1 MKAIRYILFL
11 VLMGLAICF
20 TACQTDGEYTP
31 SMDRVTPVKA
41 EFKYIA
47 DPDARFA
54 VEYAGVELSDTL
66 PYIFNNGLGTVRFDS
81 KKTAY
86 VSENSMS
93 NLLRVYR
100 LENDERIVDM
110 EAQVDVSAVSTGFTI
125 PSAQLAADSPVQ
137 ILSVPEAATDSSST
151 AVQFFYGDPSQPE
164 EVDITI
170 LAVDQ
175 YSLLMKSYN
184 LNNVHD
190 TMKAEVGEIN
200 LQRGELSERVVLNFY
215 QFKNPSGQAA
225 AKFYYRVYDG
235 EGTLLQDYKAASSAT
250 NAAEIKPESA
260 VRNKIPYA
268 TYKSAIMQFTY
279 KDTSMQFAS
288 PTELLKGEK
297 W

>member
-1 MKAIRYILFL
+1 
-11 VLMGLAICF
+11 MGLAICF

-66 PYIFNNGLGTVRFDS
+66 PYIFNDGLGTVRFDS

-93 NLLRVYR
+93 NLLRVYQ
-100 LENDERIVDM
+100 LESNGERTLKL
-110 EAQVDVSAVSTGFTI
+110 EEQVEVLPVSNGFVI
-125 PSAQLAADSPVQ
+125 PLVQLAADSPVQ
-137 ILSVPEAATDSSST
+137 ILNAPPATDSSSI
-151 AVQFFYGDPSQPE
+151 AVQFFYGDANQPE
-164 EVDITI
+164 EVKLTI
-170 LAVDQ
+170 LAVDFL
-175 YSLLMKSYN
+175 SLAQKSYN
-184 LNNVHD
+184 LNNVPD
-190 TMKAEVGEIN
+190 TMKVEVGEIN
-200 LQRGELSERVVLNFY
+200 LQRCELSERVVLNFY
-215 QFKNPSGQAA
+215 QFKNPSGQTA
-225 AKFYYRVYDG
+225 AKFYYKISNPTDG
-235 EGTLLQDYKAASSAT
+235 NILQDYKAASSAA

-268 TYKSAIMQFTY
+268 TYKSAIMRFTY
-279 KDTSMQFAS
+279 KDTSMKFAS